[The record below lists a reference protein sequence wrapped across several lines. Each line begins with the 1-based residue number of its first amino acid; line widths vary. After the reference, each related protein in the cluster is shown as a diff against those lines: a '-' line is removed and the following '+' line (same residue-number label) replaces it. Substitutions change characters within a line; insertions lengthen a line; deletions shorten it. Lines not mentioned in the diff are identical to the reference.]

1 MRCVSKARGEVPPEL
16 RGVGGRLSGQ
26 AKHQAWQREAA
37 GSVRRHLRGCC
48 REGGGPMPAAAPPR
62 GRVGVPR
69 GTRAGPGSSLVMS
82 HVQSTPVT
90 FLISL

>member
-1 MRCVSKARGEVPPEL
+1 MRCVSKARGEVPPKV

-37 GSVRRHLRGCC
+37 GSVRRHPRGCC
-48 REGGGPMPAAAPPR
+48 REGEGPPR
-62 GRVGVPR
+62 GRVGVR
-69 GTRAGPGSSLVMS
+69 HGTRAGPGSSLVTS